1 MKMML
6 KRVHPVLQY
15 LLIAL
20 LYFLMAVSS
29 LLLSYQSSNATP
41 VWPASGFALGVLLL
55 AGRKFWVAI
64 FSGAFAANLFYFI
77 QTVGISS
84 PLTSLPLSLMIAAGN
99 TGEAVAG
106 FMLIRELY
114 PKMKPVGIFSSVQP
128 VFSFFGIALA
138 TAMISASIGTAAV
151 LFSRTVS
158 IQDADV
164 VWLTWWTG
172 DISGILLVTPFII
185 MWFGK
190 KIIMDTAPARVY
202 ETAALVTMVLF
213 VSGVVFLD
221 WTNPHY
227 IFTRAFIIVPF
238 LIWIAVRLRQQMV
251 TLISVLTATIAIGGT
266 LSGIGPFIGPVL
278 NESMI
283 TVEVFVS
290 VNAVMLLVLNAAILE
305 REEKEM
311 SLRIARDHLEQV
323 VKTRTAQLEEKN
335 KELERRNKDLAS
347 FGYAAS
353 HDLQEPLRK
362 IQTFNDQLMQIQ
374 HLKENEKGILFRIR
388 SAAARM
394 KQLIENLLS
403 FSRVDASISLFEFT
417 SLQEILEEVKQ
428 DLAEKIQETD
438 AVIETEPL
446 PSLMVVPFQ
455 MHQLF
460 TNLLTNA
467 IKFRRKE
474 ITPVIK
480 ISVRKEIG
488 AAIPEPDLQAEAQ
501 YYHIC
506 FEDNGI
512 GFDQQYATRIFDIF
526 QRLHGQAEY
535 EGTGIGLAICKKIV
549 ENHKGTIS
557 ASGENNHGAR
567 FHIYLPAGY
576 AGVNQSEALNNP
588 A

>member
-6 KRVHPVLQY
+6 NRIPPLLQY
-15 LLIAL
+15 FSIAV
-20 LYFLMAVSS
+20 LYFLMAVAS

-41 VWPASGFALGVLLL
+41 VWPASGLALGVLLL
-55 AGRKFWVAI
+55 AGRKFWIAI
-64 FSGAFAANLFYFI
+64 FLGAFAANLFYFI
-77 QTVGISS
+77 QTVGIST
-84 PLTSLPLSLMIAAGN
+84 LTSIPLSLMIATGN
-99 TGEAVAG
+99 TGEAVVA
-106 FMLIRELY
+106 FMLIRKLY
-114 PKMKPVGIFSSVQP
+114 PKLKAAKIFSSVQP
-128 VFSFFGIALA
+128 VFSFFGIVL
-138 TAMISASIGTAAV
+138 TASMISASIGTAAV
-151 LFSRTVS
+151 LFSRAVS
-158 IQDADV
+158 IRDAVV

-172 DISGILLVTPFII
+172 DVSGILLVTPFII

-190 KIIMDTAPARVY
+190 KIILDTSPSRVY
-202 ETAALVTMVLF
+202 ETTALVTIVLF
-213 VSGVVFLD
+213 ISGVVFLD
-221 WTNPHY
+221 WTNPHF

-238 LIWIAVRLRQQMV
+238 LVWIAVRLKHQMV
-251 TLISVLTATIAIGGT
+251 TLVSVLTATIAVVGT
-266 LSGIGPFIGPVL
+266 LQQIGPFIAPGL
-278 NESMI
+278 NESLI

-290 VNAVMLLVLNAAILE
+290 VNAVILLVLNAAILE

-323 VKTRTAQLEEKN
+323 VKKRTAELEEKN
-335 KELERRNKDLAS
+335 KELERRNKELAS

-362 IQTFNDQLMQIQ
+362 IQTFSDQLMQNQ
-374 HLKENEKGILFRIR
+374 DLRENEKGILHRIR

-403 FSRVDASISLFEFT
+403 FSRVDSNTILFEFT
-417 SLQEILEEVKQ
+417 NLQEILDEVKQ
-428 DLAEKIQETD
+428 DLSEKIQETG

-460 TNLLTNA
+460 TNLLNNA

-474 ITPVIK
+474 ISPVIK
-480 ISVRKEIG
+480 ISVRKEYG
-488 AAIPEPDLQAEAQ
+488 AAIPGNDLHAEDL

-506 FEDNGI
+506 IADNGI
-512 GFDQQYATRIFDIF
+512 GFDQQYAARIFDIF

-549 ENHKGTIS
+549 ENHKGIIT
-557 ASGENNHGAR
+557 ASGEFNDGAN
-567 FHIYLPAGY
+567 FHIYLPAGSTETSKN
-576 AGVNQSEALNNP
+576 VD
-588 A
+588 